1 MPLFNNFKRKIENE
15 NLIKKND
22 VVIVGFSGGPDSVF
36 MTEMLLKLKTIVD
49 FEIILVHI
57 NHLFRGDEALAD
69 ENFSIEYGKKNRVK
83 VYTKQINILE
93 LSKKKKKSFEEVGR
107 EERYNFF
114 DEIFLKENATKI
126 ALAHN
131 KDDQVE
137 NFLFRMIRGSG
148 IEGLKGIETRDK
160 YIRPINHIYKKD
172 ILGYLDKNQISYCI
186 DKTNFENEYTRNS
199 IRLDLIPFIENRYNS
214 RFKDK
219 IFDLLGEI
227 KEINNYFER
236 KIENYIKDNSI
247 QIDEIQELDSYLKSR
262 ILVKFLIRNGIE
274 VSRKKIK
281 LIEGILSNGGSQQLN
296 LKENILLIKEYNKIF
311 IKEKKNSILNDEM
324 VEKEL
329 VLKDF
334 DTIEFGEYIIEI
346 SFSEIKE
353 KNKDCFYT
361 TLSKGDKIKI
371 RYKKDGDR
379 IIPTGMKGEK
389 KVKEILI
396 NEKIPKERRDKLPLI
411 LYNDEIVWIGGVR
424 GSEKYSQKDSNK
436 SIKFTIRRKTVER

>member
-36 MTEMLLKLKTIVD
+36 MTEMLLKLKTIAD

-69 ENFSIEYGKKNRVK
+69 ENFSIEYGKKNGVK

-107 EERYNFF
+107 EERYKFF

-148 IEGLKGIETRDK
+148 IEGLKGIETRGK

-172 ILGYLDKNQISYCI
+172 ILEYLDKNQISYCI

-247 QIDEIQELDSYLKSR
+247 QIDEIQKLDSYLKSR
-262 ILVKFLIRNGIE
+262 VLVKFLTDNGIE

-311 IKEKKNSILNDEM
+311 IKEKKNSILSDEM

-411 LYNDEIVWIGGVR
+411 LYNDEIVWIGSVR
-424 GSEKYSQKDSNK
+424 GSEKYCQKDSNK

>member
-172 ILGYLDKNQISYCI
+172 ILEYLDKNQISYCI

-262 ILVKFLIRNGIE
+262 VLVKFLIRNGIE

-411 LYNDEIVWIGGVR
+411 LYNGEIVWIGGVR
-424 GSEKYSQKDSNK
+424 GSEKYCQKDSNK

>member
-36 MTEMLLKLKTIVD
+36 MTEMLLKLKTIAD

-69 ENFSIEYGKKNRVK
+69 ENFSIEYGKKNGVK

-296 LKENILLIKEYNKIF
+296 LKEDILLIKEYNKIF
-311 IKEKKNSILNDEM
+311 IKEKKNSVLSDEM
-324 VEKEL
+324 LEKEL

-424 GSEKYSQKDSNK
+424 GSEKYCQKDSNK

>member
-148 IEGLKGIETRDK
+148 IEGLKGIETRGK
-160 YIRPINHIYKKD
+160 YIRPINYIYKKD
-172 ILGYLDKNQISYCI
+172 ILEYLDKNQISYCI

-236 KIENYIKDNSI
+236 KIENYIKGNSI

-361 TLSKGDKIKI
+361 TLSKGGKIKI

-424 GSEKYSQKDSNK
+424 GSEKYCQKDSNK

>member
-1 MPLFNNFKRKIENE
+1 MPLFNNFKRKIKNE

-148 IEGLKGIETRDK
+148 IEGLKGIETRGK

-262 ILVKFLIRNGIE
+262 VLVKFLIRNGIE

-424 GSEKYSQKDSNK
+424 GSEKYCQKDSNK

>member
-1 MPLFNNFKRKIENE
+1 MPLFNNFKRKIKNE

-148 IEGLKGIETRDK
+148 IEGLKGIETRGK

-262 ILVKFLIRNGIE
+262 VLVKFLIRNGIE

-281 LIEGILSNGGSQQLN
+281 LIEGILPNGGSQQLN

-424 GSEKYSQKDSNK
+424 GSEKYCQKDSNK

>member
-69 ENFSIEYGKKNRVK
+69 ENFSMEYGKKNGVK

-148 IEGLKGIETRDK
+148 IEGLKGIETRGK
-160 YIRPINHIYKKD
+160 YIRPINYIYKKD
-172 ILGYLDKNQISYCI
+172 ILEYLDKNQISYCI

-311 IKEKKNSILNDEM
+311 IKEKENSILNDEM

-411 LYNDEIVWIGGVR
+411 LYNDEIIWIGGVR
-424 GSEKYSQKDSNK
+424 GSEKYCQKDSNK

>member
-137 NFLFRMIRGSG
+137 NFLFRLIRGSG
-148 IEGLKGIETRDK
+148 IEGLKGIETRGK

-236 KIENYIKDNSI
+236 KTENYIKDNSI

-324 VEKEL
+324 LEKEL

-424 GSEKYSQKDSNK
+424 GSEKYCQKDSNK